1 MSWKVRMALGAV
13 LALVV
18 TAGCNG
24 GGAATASGTG
34 SDAPAEGG
42 SATGGSAEPGSDGA
56 PTEGAKPGEKPADG
70 ATAAKPGDSASASS
84 SGQASSGGSN
94 AALAGLNI
102 KVYPGAKEWKDEG
115 MDSRIVQKTEFSE
128 LYSIIYATPDDYDKV
143 VAFYKDEMKGA
154 KADPATGDGIKMTT
168 FMLESG
174 KESRVVTVDKI
185 GSTPVRITLSRMV
198 EL

>member
-1 MSWKVRMALGAV
+1 MALGAV

-24 GGAATASGTG
+24 GEQTFYVPISGDD
-34 SDAPAEGG
+34 SAQG
-42 SATGGSAEPGSDGA
+42 SANGSAEAGTEGA
-56 PTEGAKPGEKPADG
+56 SADGAKPGEKPADG
-70 ATAAKPGDSASASS
+70 ATAAKPGETNSASS
-84 SGQASSGGSN
+84 SGQAGSGSPN

-128 LYSIIYATPDDYDKV
+128 LYSIIYTTPDDYDKV
-143 VAFYKDEMKGA
+143 VGFYKNEMKGA

-174 KESRVVTVDKI
+174 KESRVVTVDKM
-185 GSTPVRITLSRMV
+185 GSSPVRITLSRMV